1 MDDLDALFFDL
12 RGAPESMF
20 KEQPAEITP
29 PSPLVETKEP
39 PAPTETP
46 AVDFNSDIN
55 LEMAPEQIHEVLQE
69 RWKENYDDNFAAASA
84 LVQEIFHGDDELMNW
99 FAERLGNHANV
110 PLLAY
115 RVHCMLNGA
124 RPAKSPAAPSNSEID
139 QQLAD
144 FKPGGKHYDRWLG
157 GDSKLNERRIA
168 LYSKRYPG
176 KYQVE

>member
-84 LVQEIFHGDDELMNW
+84 LVQENFSWRRRIDELVCGKARQSRERSAACVPCALH
-99 FAERLGNHANV
+99 AER
-110 PLLAY
+110 
-115 RVHCMLNGA
+115 
-124 RPAKSPAAPSNSEID
+124 RPASQVSRRTF
-139 QQLAD
+139 QQ
-144 FKPGGKHYDRWLG
+144 
-157 GDSKLNERRIA
+157 
-168 LYSKRYPG
+168 
-176 KYQVE
+176 